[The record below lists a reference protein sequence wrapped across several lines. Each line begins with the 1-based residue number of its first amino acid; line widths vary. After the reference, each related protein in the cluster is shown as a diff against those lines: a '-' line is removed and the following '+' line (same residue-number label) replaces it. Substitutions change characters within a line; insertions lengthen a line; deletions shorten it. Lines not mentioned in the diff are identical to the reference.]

1 MGDQELPAEL
11 TVAGAWRTG
20 SVLSTSMTASVRV
33 VDGDDEL
40 LEAVRVDLTAF
51 GLPFGRTAEAL
62 ESLDRSLGWRRT
74 TTTYLVEL
82 EGESVG
88 TARVY
93 DLGLTLPGGSVIP
106 VSGIGDVGVL
116 PGFRGRGVFGELMRR
131 MLDDGVAR
139 GHLAAALF
147 ASEATIY
154 GRFGFGPATRAR
166 RVRIPVTRAAMR
178 GDASIAPGHSAVLEP
193 AEWLEVLPA
202 VYERSA
208 ARRGGEVTRSD
219 EIWVKVLCGA
229 GSTSGADPG
238 GMGEA
243 PGADGRFCMLHR
255 DPAGVP
261 GAYALYSIHESW
273 QPEGPAHSMTVDE
286 VVAVDASSELA
297 LWQALFT
304 LGLVQWIE
312 VWVACDSPLL
322 GALVDRWAPSVTGE
336 HDKLWV
342 RVLDPVAALA
352 ARRYRVPG
360 EAVLALGDRGRDAA
374 PLTVK
379 LSVGSPGD
387 VGTVVVD
394 DGPAD
399 VTLGTAE
406 LAEVL
411 LGGGSL
417 ASLASIGR
425 VTEARPGEAARVD
438 AMLGWSP
445 LPYVTHHF

>member
-1 MGDQELPAEL
+1 M
-11 TVAGAWRTG
+11 TVK
-20 SVLSTSMTASVRV
+20 VRV
-33 VDGDDEL
+33 TDGDDEL
-40 LEAVRVDLTAF
+40 LDAARIDLTAF
-51 GLPFGRTAEAL
+51 GLPFRRTKEVA
-62 ESLDRSLGWRRT
+62 ESLDRSLEWRRT
-74 TTTYLVEL
+74 TTTYLAEL
-82 EGESVG
+82 GGESVG

-93 DLGLTLPGGSVIP
+93 DLALSLPGGSVVP

-116 PGFRGRGVFGELMRR
+116 PGSRGRGVFGELMRR
-131 MLDDGVAR
+131 MLDDGVER
-139 GHLAAALF
+139 GHLAAVLY

-166 RVRIPVTRAAMR
+166 RVRIPVARAALR
-178 GDASIAPGHSAVLEP
+178 EDVSIAAGHAAVLEP
-193 AEWLEVLPA
+193 AEWLGVLPT

-208 ARRGGEVTRSD
+208 TRRGGEVNRSG
-219 EIWVKVLCGA
+219 EIWAKVLCDDGPA
-229 GSTSGADPG
+229 PRAMPG

-243 PGADGRFCMLHR
+243 PGADGRFCMVHR
-255 DPAGVP
+255 NPAGVAV
-261 GAYALYSIHESW
+261 AYALYSIHESW
-273 QPEGPAHSMTVDE
+273 EPEGPAHSMTVDE
-286 VVAVDASSELA
+286 VVAVDAASELA

-304 LGLVQWIE
+304 VGLVQWIE

-322 GALVDRWAPSVTGE
+322 GALADRWAPLVTGE
-336 HDKLWV
+336 HDKLWL
-342 RVLDPVAALA
+342 RILDPVAALA

-360 EAVLALGDRGRDAA
+360 EAVLTVGDGGPDGA
-374 PLTVK
+374 PLTVN
-379 LSVGSPGD
+379 LSVASPGD

-406 LAEVL
+406 LAEVV

-445 LPYVTHHF
+445 LPFVTHHF